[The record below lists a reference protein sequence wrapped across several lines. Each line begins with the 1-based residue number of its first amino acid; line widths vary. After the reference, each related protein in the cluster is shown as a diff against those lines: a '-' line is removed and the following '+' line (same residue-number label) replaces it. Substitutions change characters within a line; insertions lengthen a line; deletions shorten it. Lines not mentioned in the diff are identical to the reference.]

1 MAKNMRGK
9 KVVVTGG
16 TSGIGRATV
25 LALAEMSAD
34 VIFSGRNAAAAADVI
49 AAARAKNSGANIEF
63 LPVDFASLTSV
74 SDFAKALKAK
84 AGKIDVLINNAG
96 ASPAKFERSADGIE
110 MTLAVNHLAP
120 FLLTHLLLPAIADGG
135 RIVNVASK
143 MHSWR
148 SFNFEDPQL
157 TKKWSGTTAYSQSK
171 LANVM
176 FSYQLAEKL
185 APRKI
190 TVNCLHPGV
199 IATEITRDMPSVVQF
214 IARLIFKSPEKGAET
229 SVYLATSPEVDS
241 VTGKYF
247 DNKKPVAS
255 SRESHDSAK
264 QQQLWKLTEELL
276 KGFL

>member
-1 MAKNMRGK
+1 MAENMGGK
-9 KVVVTGG
+9 TVVVTGG

-25 LALAEMSAD
+25 LALAEMSAH
-34 VIFSGRNAAAAADVI
+34 VIFSGRNAAAAEEVI
-49 AAARAKNSGANIEF
+49 AAAKAKNAAAKVEF
-63 LPVDFASLTSV
+63 LPVNFASLASV
-74 SDFAKALKAK
+74 RDFAKAVKDKAPT
-84 AGKIDVLINNAG
+84 IDVLINNAG
-96 ASPAKFERSADGIE
+96 ASPAKFERSTDGIE

-120 FLLTHLLLPAIADGG
+120 FLLTHKLLPAIADGG

-176 FSYQLAEKL
+176 FTYQLAEKL
-185 APRKI
+185 AGRKI
-190 TVNCLHPGV
+190 SVNCLHPGV

-214 IARLIFKSPEKGAET
+214 IARLVFKSPEKGAET
-229 SVYLATSPEVDS
+229 SVYLATAPEIAG

-247 DNKKPVAS
+247 DNKKAVAS
-255 SRESHDSAK
+255 SPESHDRGK
-264 QQQLWKLTEELL
+264 QQQLWHLTEELL
-276 KGFL
+276 KDFL